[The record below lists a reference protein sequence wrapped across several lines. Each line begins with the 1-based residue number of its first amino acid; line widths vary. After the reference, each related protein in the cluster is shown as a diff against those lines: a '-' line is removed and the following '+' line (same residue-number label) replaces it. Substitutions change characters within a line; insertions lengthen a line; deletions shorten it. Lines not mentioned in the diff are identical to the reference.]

1 MLRNATGFAWADRP
15 IRLIESPIA
24 AGQNVTELTGNL
36 GAPGTGRSMGR

>member
-24 AGQNVTELTGNL
+24 AGEIADRGGTERDRTD
-36 GAPGTGRSMGR
+36 R